1 MYQEL
6 EDIRA
11 SIAAL
16 EAVDA
21 QQDAAFAEA
30 VGIYS
35 DDPVAPTVMA
45 LVWRGRLADLK
56 IADEVCQLPP
66 PTAAQ
71 LINAVL
77 INAFNAWH
85 MDYTRRALPSNAT
98 PGGPAA

>member
-1 MYQEL
+1 MYPEL

-21 QQDAAFAEA
+21 QQDSAFSEA

-35 DDPVAPTVMA
+35 DDPVSPSVMA

-85 MDYTRRALPSNAT
+85 MDYTRRALPPTVTA
-98 PGGPAA
+98 GPAF